1 MHVNKKT
8 YWLQLPYL
16 DEIFKRILLKSRVNI
31 FNIFLIYFWIILNS
45 IRNQKF

>member
-1 MHVNKKT
+1 MRVNKKT

-31 FNIFLIYFWIILNS
+31 FNIFLDNI
-45 IRNQKF
+45 KFNKKLHPGMND